1 MAFSHGL
8 VDKPMTVDCVE
19 APLLFFKPGLLTLP
33 LLLDPPFWKCRRS
46 MQRRSLPRAAGS
58 KLEALVIIHGLQLM
72 CLLLHPH

>member
-8 VDKPMTVDCVE
+8 VDKPMTVDCVG
-19 APLLFFKPGLLTLP
+19 APLLFFKPGILTLP

-46 MQRRSLPRAAGS
+46 MQRRSLLRAVGS
-58 KLEALVIIHGLQLM
+58 ILRALVIFNDLQLM